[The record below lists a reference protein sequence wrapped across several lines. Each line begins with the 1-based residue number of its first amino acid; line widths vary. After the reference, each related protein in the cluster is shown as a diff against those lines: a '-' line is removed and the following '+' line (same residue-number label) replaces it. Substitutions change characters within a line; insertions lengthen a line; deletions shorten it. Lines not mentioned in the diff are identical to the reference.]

1 MPMPGG
7 SGKLAPWESATP
19 AKDATVSASFF
30 TSLIYLFGFVGL
42 ASIGL
47 LPFRAWQTLRS
58 LSKSKSSPISR
69 AASLV
74 FIALIAA
81 VALWA
86 DVQVTA
92 RIFKCLTGRYCG
104 PTIAGGWIYLA
115 MLGVVYFAFETAVLV
130 VQKIS
135 RDKAINPAA

>member
-1 MPMPGG
+1 M
-7 SGKLAPWESATP
+7 
-19 AKDATVSASFF
+19 SASSF
-30 TSLIYLFGFVGL
+30 TFLIYLFGFVGL

-47 LPFRAWQTLRS
+47 LPFRAWQTLRGLS
-58 LSKSKSSPISR
+58 RSKSFPISR
-69 AASLV
+69 TASFV

-115 MLGVVYFAFETAVLV
+115 MLGVVYFVFEAAVLGM
-130 VQKIS
+130 QRIS
-135 RDKAINPAA
+135 RAKAINPAA